1 MLLFQR
7 ILRPIS
13 LLYEGILRL
22 RNHLYNNE
30 FFGSTEFDIPTI
42 NVGNL
47 AFGGTGKTPHIE
59 YLVRLLSS
67 SFQVAILSRGYKRKT
82 IGYLFADKN
91 ATPFSIGDEPFQM
104 FKKFPQIHVAVSENR
119 VLGIPNLLMDAPETE
134 LVLLD
139 DAFQHRALKPG
150 LNILLTMQHKLYVD
164 DYLVPSGYL
173 REYGAAAKRADII
186 VVTKCEQ
193 NLDEETRK
201 HIAQKL
207 ALEPHQALYFSY
219 IKYGELKP
227 LFNSI
232 PLSKSTSVLAMAG
245 IANPEKFQN
254 YLAQN
259 FEQVDLKSFPDHHH
273 LTHTEVT
280 EMIRAFELLP
290 QNNAIIVC
298 TEKDSQKLVHS
309 AYVEELKKYPIYY
322 LPIEVAFFKED
333 EEAFNQQILNYV
345 FTNRSKH

>member
-1 MLLFQR
+1 
-7 ILRPIS
+7 
-13 LLYEGILRL
+13 
-22 RNHLYNNE
+22 LYNTE

-59 YLVRLLSS
+59 YLVRLLSPK
-67 SFQVAILSRGYKRKT
+67 FKTAILSRGYKRKT

-104 FKKFPQIHVAVSENR
+104 FSKFPQIHVAVSENR
-119 VLGIPNLLMDAPETE
+119 VLGIPNLLMDAPETD
-134 LVLLD
+134 LILLD

-150 LNILLTMQHKLYVD
+150 LNILLTEQHKLYVD

-173 REYGAAAKRADII
+173 REYGAAAIRANIV

-193 NLDEETRK
+193 DLDGKTRK
-201 HIAQKL
+201 LIAQKL
-207 ALEPHQALYFSY
+207 ALAPHQSLYFSY

-227 LFNSI
+227 IFNTI
-232 PLSKSTSVLAMAG
+232 PFTKNTSVLAMAG
-245 IANPEKFQN
+245 IANPEKFKN

-259 FEQVDLKSFPDHHH
+259 FEQVELKSFPDHHH
-273 LTHTEVT
+273 LTQLEVN

-290 QNNAIIVC
+290 PNNSIIVC

-309 AYVEELKKYPIYY
+309 AFAGELKKYPIYY
-322 LPIEVAFFKED
+322 LPIEVSFFEED
-333 EEAFNQQILNYV
+333 KEAFNQQILNYV
-345 FTNRSKH
+345 FTNRSHH